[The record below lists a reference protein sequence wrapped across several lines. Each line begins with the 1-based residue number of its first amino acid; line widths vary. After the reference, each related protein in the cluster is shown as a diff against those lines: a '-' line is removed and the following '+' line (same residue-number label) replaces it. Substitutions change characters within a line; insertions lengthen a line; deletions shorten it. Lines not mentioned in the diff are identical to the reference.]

1 MKLADSGQWLQVM
14 SLFQTV
20 SVRIRYEKE
29 FRLRKTSNLCVEG
42 LVGDLEFLYYYIL
55 IMGEIASSVQQNREG
70 YDEVL
75 QFFNIFNSFER
86 HRTCSH

>member
-75 QFFNIFNSFER
+75 QFFNFFNSFER